1 MESMPPE
8 VLGGVISMS
17 FLAILLLH
25 PVFSKRMVHTRT
37 ASSQPMAQFFTSLT
51 LISTMGGITA
61 LFNIFFLHFPVVSA
75 GLFVLGYLIVGFF
88 ISLDMALFRQLI
100 VIQETL
106 AQGATLIPKRLYSI
120 SRKFLVIA
128 FATALIVAMTVF
140 LVISRDIAWLMSATK
155 DENLSMMAN
164 RSVLIE
170 ILFVIGIVLG
180 YTINLIVSFS
190 RNLKLLFQNQTSV
203 LEKVANGDFSRMVP
217 VATNDEFGLIA
228 GYTNRMIKGLKHR
241 IQLISALKIAE
252 DVQQNL
258 MPRIP
263 PEFQGLDISGKSI
276 YCDETGGDYY
286 DYLNLSDSRIG
297 VVIADAADHGV
308 GSALQMTSARAF
320 LRFGAKTYQGP
331 ALLLN
336 EVNRFLSQ
344 DSADSGRFMTM
355 FFIEIDTN
363 AQSLRW
369 VRAGHE
375 PGLLYDP
382 HQDRFEELMGE
393 GLALGIDETFVYED
407 NLRLGWL
414 NQHILFIGTDG
425 IREARNKQGEFFGVE
440 RIRQIIRNQAHHDSK
455 DIQNALIGALREFH
469 DQKGWEDDIT
479 LVIIKF
485 K

>member
-1 MESMPPE
+1 
-8 VLGGVISMS
+8 MS
-17 FLAILLLH
+17 FLVVMLLH
-25 PVFSKRMVHTRT
+25 PVLSRLLVHPR
-37 ASSQPMAQFFTSLT
+37 AVSSQPMIQFLTSLT
-51 LISTMGGITA
+51 IISTIGGITA
-61 LFNIFFLHFPVVSA
+61 LFNILFLGFPIISA
-75 GLFVLGYLIVGFF
+75 GMFVLGYLIVGFF
-88 ISLDMALFRQLI
+88 ISLDIALSRQFT
-100 VIQETL
+100 VIQEALSIGT
-106 AQGATLIPKRLYSI
+106 TLIPDRLYSI

-128 FATALIVAMTVF
+128 FTTALIVAMTVF

-228 GYTNRMIKGLKHR
+228 GYTNRMIRGLKHR

-258 MPRIP
+258 MPRNP

-375 PGLLYDP
+375 SGLLYDP

-407 NLRLGWL
+407 NLRLGRL

-440 RIRQIIRNQAHHDSK
+440 RIRQIIRNQAHHDAK

-485 K
+485 T

>member
-1 MESMPPE
+1 
-8 VLGGVISMS
+8 
-17 FLAILLLH
+17 
-25 PVFSKRMVHTRT
+25 
-37 ASSQPMAQFFTSLT
+37 
-51 LISTMGGITA
+51 
-61 LFNIFFLHFPVVSA
+61 FPIISA
-75 GLFVLGYLIVGFF
+75 GMFVLGYLIVGFF
-88 ISLDMALFRQLI
+88 ISLDIALSRQFI
-100 VIQETL
+100 VIQEALSLGT
-106 AQGATLIPKRLYSI
+106 TLIPDRLYSI

-128 FATALIVAMTVF
+128 FTTALIVAMTVF

-228 GYTNRMIKGLKHR
+228 GYTNRMINGLKHR

-286 DYLNLSDSRIG
+286 DYLTLSDSRIG

-336 EVNRFLSQ
+336 
-344 DSADSGRFMTM
+344 
-355 FFIEIDTN
+355 
-363 AQSLRW
+363 
-369 VRAGHE
+369 
-375 PGLLYDP
+375 
-382 HQDRFEELMGE
+382 
-393 GLALGIDETFVYED
+393 
-407 NLRLGWL
+407 
-414 NQHILFIGTDG
+414 
-425 IREARNKQGEFFGVE
+425 
-440 RIRQIIRNQAHHDSK
+440 
-455 DIQNALIGALREFH
+455 
-469 DQKGWEDDIT
+469 
-479 LVIIKF
+479 
-485 K
+485 

>member
-1 MESMPPE
+1 
-8 VLGGVISMS
+8 MS
-17 FLAILLLH
+17 FLIVLLLH
-25 PVFSKRMVHTRT
+25 PVLSRRLVHPR
-37 ASSQPMAQFFTSLT
+37 AVSSQPMIQFFTSLA
-51 LISTMGGITA
+51 IIATMGGITA
-61 LFNIFFLHFPVVSA
+61 VFNMLFLNFPIVSA
-75 GLFVLGYLIVGFF
+75 GMFVLGYLIVGFF
-88 ISLDMALFRQLI
+88 ISADIALSRQLT
-100 VIQETL
+100 VIQEAL
-106 AQGATLIPKRLYSI
+106 AKGTTLIPDRLYSI

-128 FATALIVAMTVF
+128 FTTALIVAMTIF
-140 LVISRDIAWLMSATK
+140 LVISRDIAWLMSATR
-155 DENLSMMAN
+155 DENLSMTAN

-190 RNLKLLFQNQTSV
+190 RNLKLLFQNQTNV
-203 LEKVANGDFSRMVP
+203 LEKVADGDFSWMVP
-217 VATNDEFGLIA
+217 IATNDEFGLIA

-258 MPRIP
+258 LPRIP
-263 PEFQGLDISGKSI
+263 PEYRGLDIAGKSI

-297 VVIADAADHGV
+297 VVIADAADHGI

-331 ALLLN
+331 ALLLS
-336 EVNRFLSQ
+336 EVNQFLSR

-355 FFIEIDTN
+355 FFVEIDTD

-375 PGLLYDP
+375 PALLYDP
-382 HQDRFEELMGE
+382 HRDRFEELMGE
-393 GLALGIDETFVYED
+393 GLALGIDENFVYED
-407 NLRLGWL
+407 NLRQGWL
-414 NQHILFIGTDG
+414 RQHILFIGTDG
-425 IREARNKQGEFFGVE
+425 IRETRNFQGQFFGME
-440 RIRQIIRNQAHHDSK
+440 RIRQVIRDQAHQDAK
-455 DIQNALIGALREFH
+455 EIMNAMIKTLQEFC
-469 DQKGWEDDIT
+469 DQKRWEDDIT

-485 K
+485 R